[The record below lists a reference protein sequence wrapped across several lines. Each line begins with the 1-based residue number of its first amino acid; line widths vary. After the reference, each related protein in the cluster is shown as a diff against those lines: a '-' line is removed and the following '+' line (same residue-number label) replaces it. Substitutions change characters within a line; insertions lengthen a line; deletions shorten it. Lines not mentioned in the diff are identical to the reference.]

1 MPTLTKRKTAALIS
15 TVLSSLTLPL
25 GIGLAAATLGTT
37 GAAAQD
43 LTSGSIIGQVKDG
56 AGNPIV
62 GAVVELKSVARGT
75 SVTSTT
81 DAAGNYRFG
90 SNQVGTYSVSIKAA
104 DFVSPEASQVT
115 VSVGRVEAL
124 DFTLKS
130 TAEVVETV
138 VVYGAR
144 RRAVDFS
151 ATTTGINV
159 NVQETFDRLPIA
171 RNVAAIQLLAP
182 GAVAGDS
189 AFGNGA
195 FSSLISLGGASV
207 AENIYYING
216 MNVTNFRTFE
226 GGSTIPFEF
235 YDQIQVKTGG
245 YQAEYGRATGGA
257 VVAVTKAG
265 SNDFHGG
272 LNYYVE
278 PQGLRSQAPNT
289 YTQLNEKDKRV
300 REEGNVWLSGPIWK
314 DRAFF
319 YGFYNARNL
328 ENTDTSAS
336 LTSPTN
342 PTRGPENVFKSVSDD
357 PFYGGK
363 IDVNL
368 FDGHRLEF
376 TYINDSSVETDETNT
391 VTELGG
397 VTRVA
402 KYTGKIKDW
411 MSVSMLWG
419 DNKFARTSAGPLDS
433 QAGVF
438 ARLTAGGLVDPTN
451 QTGGTIQ
458 RGNPNLTV
466 EKGDDSRELFRA
478 DLDFFFN
485 LVGDHHLRVGYDS
498 ETLEAISTTFYS
510 GGIYYRYY
518 RSGTAG
524 ALSGRIA
531 PNTNYVRVRKFDSG
545 GTFGSTNQAIYI
557 QDDWK
562 VNDRLTLNLGL
573 RSEDFTN
580 NNAAGAAFTKL
591 TQLIAPR
598 IGVSYDVFG
607 DRSTKLSGFFG
618 RYYLPVAANTNIR
631 LAGNEKFTQDWYLYS
646 AVDPTTLVPTLAGAA
661 VLKEVLSDSSNAN
674 PATLISKNLEPQYQ
688 DEFCFGVEHVFE
700 NKWRVGAT
708 FAYRDLKSVLEDFD
722 ASYVQ
727 ANFCASSARPSSISV
742 ADCNDMTI
750 GSGGYVLINPG
761 KEVVVDVDAQGTGAL
776 TQITI
781 PTNIVDLPEAQ
792 REYTSIELRFER
804 PWDGKWQLQ
813 GSYVWSKSYGNYEG
827 GVKSD
832 NGQNDTGLTQDFDE
846 PGWMDGSKGRLPN
859 DRTHAFKL
867 FGSYALMDNLI
878 AGANLRAT
886 SGRSYGCI
894 GPYPK
899 SDGRASPT
907 GLSAWYCNATGV
919 AGNSKLTPRGSQ
931 FEGDW
936 TTNLDVSLAYKLDFL
951 KLGETTLRLD
961 VFNLLDSQEAVDF
974 NEFGNDSGGTPDPF
988 YRAPTSYQAPRAVRI
1003 GFSYEF

>member
-1 MPTLTKRKTAALIS
+1 MKLKSNTKAVALLS
-15 TVLSSLTLPL
+15 TFLSSALVPV
-25 GIGLAAATLGTT
+25 T
-37 GAAAQD
+37 GAVVLAVSLGAPVAAQD
-43 LTSGSIIGQVKDG
+43 LTSGSIIGRVSDG

-62 GAVVELKSVARGT
+62 GALVELKSTARGT

-81 DAAGNYRFG
+81 DASGNYRFG
-90 SNQVGTYSVSIKAA
+90 SNQVGTYSVTVKADKFEA
-104 DFVSPEASQVT
+104 PEATEVT
-115 VSVGRVEAL
+115 ISVGRAEAL

-130 TAEVVETV
+130 TTQVGETI
-138 VVYGAR
+138 VVYGPR

-159 NVQETFDRLPIA
+159 NVQETFDRLPIG

-182 GAVAGDS
+182 GAVAGDA
-189 AFGNGA
+189 AFGNGS

-265 SNDFHGG
+265 SNTFHGG

-278 PQGLRSQAPNT
+278 PQDLKSQAPNT

-300 REEGNVWLSGPIWK
+300 REEGNVWLSGPILK

-328 ENTDTSAS
+328 KNTDTSAS
-336 LTSPTN
+336 LTSPSSSV
-342 PTRGPENVFKSVSDD
+342 RGPEQVFESVSKD

-368 FDGHRLEF
+368 FEGHRLEF
-376 TYINDSSVETDETNT
+376 TYINDSSVETDETST

-419 DNKFARTSAGPLDS
+419 DNSFARTSAGPLDS

-438 ARLTAGGLVDPTN
+438 ARLTPGGQVDPTN
-451 QTGGTIQ
+451 QTGGNIQ

-466 EKGDDSRELFRA
+466 EKGDDTRELFRA
-478 DLDFFFN
+478 DVDFFFN
-485 LVGDHHLRVGYDS
+485 LAGDHHVRVGYDA

-510 GGIYYRYY
+510 GGVYYRYY
-518 RSGTAG
+518 RSGATG
-524 ALSGRIA
+524 ALSGRVA

-545 GTFGSTNQAIYI
+545 GTFSSTNQAIYI

-562 VNDRLTLNLGL
+562 VNDRLTLNLGV

-580 NNAAGAAFTKL
+580 NNAAGAPFTKL
-591 TQLIAPR
+591 TQLVAPR
-598 IGVSYDVFG
+598 IGVAYDVFG

-631 LAGNEKFTQDWYLYS
+631 LAGNEKFTQDWYLYG
-646 AVDPTTLVPTLAGAA
+646 AIDPTTLVPSLSGPA
-661 VLKEVLSDSSNAN
+661 LLQEVLSDSSNAN
-674 PATLISKNLEPQYQ
+674 PATLVSKNLEPQYQ
-688 DEFCFGVEHVFE
+688 DEFNVGVEHVFD

-708 FAYRDLKSVLEDFD
+708 FAFRTLKNVLEDFD
-722 ASYVQ
+722 ATYVQ
-727 ANFCASSARPSSISV
+727 ENFCASSARPSSISV
-742 ADCNDMTI
+742 ADCNAMTI

-761 KEVVVDVDAQGTGAL
+761 KEVVVDVDAQGTGKL

-781 PTNIVDLPEAQ
+781 PSKIVDLPKAQ
-792 REYTSIELRFER
+792 REYTSLELRFER

-813 GSYVWSKSYGNYEG
+813 GSYVWSRSVGNYEG

-846 PGWMDGSKGRLPN
+846 PGWMDGAKGRLPN

-867 FGSYALMDNLI
+867 FGSYAVIENLI

-886 SGRSYGCI
+886 SGRAYGCI

-899 SDGRASPT
+899 SDGRASTT
-907 GLSAWYCNATGV
+907 GLSAWYCNATGA
-919 AGNSKLTPRGSQ
+919 AGGAKLTPRGSQ

-936 TTNLDVSLAYKLDFL
+936 TTNIDVSLAYKLDFI
-951 KLGETTLRLD
+951 KLGETTVRLD
-961 VFNLLDSQEAVDF
+961 IFNILNSKEAVDF

-988 YRAPTSYQAPRAVRI
+988 YRAPTSYQAPRAVRV